1 MEFNSFLNRFTK
13 FNRLVSSKFELVALA
28 GLLIVAA
35 VTCID
40 VIGSKAF
47 LLPFPGSVDITG
59 LAQIVAM
66 SFAVAF
72 TQIIGRHV
80 RVEFFVSKLS
90 RSAQGVIGSFVSLLS
105 LVFFILITWRSVVLG
120 NTFLTG
126 GQTSSTAA
134 IPLYPF
140 AYLIAIASIP
150 VCLVFLEEFLR
161 SLAKA
166 VEP

>member
-1 MEFNSFLNRFTK
+1 MEFNSLLNRFTK
-13 FNRLVSSKFELVALA
+13 FNRLVASKFEWIGLI
-28 GLLIVAA
+28 GLLVVAG

-47 LLPFPGSVDITG
+47 LLPVPGSVDITG

-80 RVEFFVSKLS
+80 RVEFFVGKLS
-90 RSAQGVIGSFVSLLS
+90 PRAQGVINSFVSLLS
-105 LVFFILITWRSVVLG
+105 LAFFVLIVWRSIVLG
-120 NTFLTG
+120 QTFQTG
-126 GQTSSTAA
+126 GQTSSTVS

-140 AYLIAIASIP
+140 AYLIALASIP
-150 VCLVFLEEFLR
+150 VCLVFLEELLR

-166 VEP
+166 VKP